1 MKSHYGSLDHRR
13 RKDEWRRRGWGMV
26 TSSSIL
32 VWISNAKKKRRGGKI
47 SRDDSRDVTSQL
59 HMMAFGMG

>member
-13 RKDEWRRRGWGMV
+13 GKDEWRRRGWGMV

-32 VWISNAKKKRRGGKI
+32 VWVSNKKKKRGGKI